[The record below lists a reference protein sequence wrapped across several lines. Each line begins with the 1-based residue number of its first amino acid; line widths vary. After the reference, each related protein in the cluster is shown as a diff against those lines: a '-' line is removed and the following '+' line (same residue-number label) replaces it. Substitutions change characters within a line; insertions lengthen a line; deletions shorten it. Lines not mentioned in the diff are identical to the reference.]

1 MKRRDGTIIEEKV
14 TIIVCSP
21 SQIWV
26 VLVNGENYR

>member
-14 TIIVCSP
+14 TIIVRSP